1 EHVYRTPRPGMEFHR
16 LRLIRSHETTQPY
29 HGVRV
34 RPTLQTSRIPDP
46 SMRRRVR
53 SGRPLAATEWKP
65 LSEKEF
71 EKLLSLVSDWELRQV
86 LGRSMRFSIE
96 GRLAGERAELLPRSP
111 HLCRLLQRH
120 QIFHG
125 AG

>member
-1 EHVYRTPRPGMEFHR
+1 MEFHR

-71 EKLLSLVSDWELRQV
+71 EKLLSLVLDWGVETSSREIDEILYRRPAR
-86 LGRSMRFSIE
+86 GRKSGASSSIPAP
-96 GRLAGERAELLPRSP
+96 LSASSA
-111 HLCRLLQRH
+111 H
-120 QIFHG
+120 
-125 AG
+125 